1 MRKRFENEPAY
12 RSLVPLID
20 VVESTDKVTAVDYS
34 DYIEFTFGNK
44 WLDRISSKNPYDMQ
58 YIVLDGIDDFN
69 DIDEI
74 DDPDDISESTS
85 TLKLFSLF
93 ICAALVPCAPPTGQ
107 KSLGG
112 HFWKWCP
119 MS

>member
-12 RSLVPLID
+12 RSLVPLIG
-20 VVESTDKVTAVDYS
+20 VVENTDKVTAVDYS

-44 WLDRISSKNPYDMQ
+44 GLDRISSKNPYDMQ
-58 YIVLDGIDDFN
+58 YSGIN

-74 DDPDDISESTS
+74 DDTDDISESTS

-93 ICAALVPCAPPTGQ
+93 ICAALVPCAPPTGR

-112 HFWKWCP
+112 HF
-119 MS
+119 

>member
-1 MRKRFENEPAY
+1 M
-12 RSLVPLID
+12 
-20 VVESTDKVTAVDYS
+20 
-34 DYIEFTFGNK
+34 
-44 WLDRISSKNPYDMQ
+44 DRISSKNPYDMQ

-74 DDPDDISESTS
+74 DDTDDISESTS

-112 HFWKWCP
+112 HF
-119 MS
+119 